1 VPSPGVPRE
10 APLLRAA
17 VKADVPVWSEIELA
31 FRFLRIP
38 LIAVTGSNGKST
50 TTSLIGAMLAAD
62 GTKAFV
68 GGNLGTP
75 LLQCATGEQNEEVA
89 VAEISS
95 FQLEH
100 VDAFRPRIGVFLN
113 LCEDHLDRHRSF
125 EEYATAKAGIHGRQ
139 ESTDILV
146 LNADD
151 PEVAEHSR
159 RARSRRLEF
168 SLTRSL
174 IGGAFN
180 RNGLLIL
187 RLGGEEETYDVRTL
201 RISGVHNIEN
211 AMAALLTAR
220 AWGVSREAAGKALAT
235 FPGLP
240 HRLQPVREVDGVSY
254 FDDSK
259 ATNPGAAV
267 RSVQSFMR
275 PVILIAGGKDKA
287 CSFEPLHEAVSRNVK
302 AVVLIGEAAP
312 RLRKALG
319 SITPCLMADG
329 LADAVARSH
338 EAAEPGDVV
347 LLAPACSSFD
357 MFVSY
362 AERGDQFAAL
372 VRAL

>member
-1 VPSPGVPRE
+1 
-10 APLLRAA
+10 
-17 VKADVPVWSEIELA
+17 
-31 FRFLRIP
+31 
-38 LIAVTGSNGKST
+38 
-50 TTSLIGAMLAAD
+50 MLAAD
-62 GTKAFV
+62 GRKAFV

-75 LLQCATGEQNEEVA
+75 LLQCAAGEQNEEVA

-125 EEYATAKAGIHGRQ
+125 EEYATAKARIHARQ
-139 ESTDILV
+139 EVTDILV

-151 PEVAEHSR
+151 PEVGEHSR
-159 RARSRRLEF
+159 RARAQRLSF

-174 IGGAFN
+174 VEGAFS
-180 RNGLLIL
+180 RNGSLIL
-187 RLGGEEETYDVRTL
+187 RRDGEEETYDVRTL

-211 AMAALLTAR
+211 AMAALLTVR
-220 AWGVSREAAGKALAT
+220 AWGVSRQAAGKALAT

-287 CSFEPLHEAVSRNVK
+287 ASPSP
-302 AVVLIGEAAP
+302 P
-312 RLRKALG
+312 R
-319 SITPCLMADG
+319 
-329 LADAVARSH
+329 
-338 EAAEPGDVV
+338 
-347 LLAPACSSFD
+347 
-357 MFVSY
+357 
-362 AERGDQFAAL
+362 
-372 VRAL
+372 